1 MKMMNYTEFLKDPSI
16 FYVALGAFVV
26 ATLIDLYIRTRK
38 VKHED
43 SSPMS
48 HRMEIALGHFKEQKS
63 RKSITNDTYQK
74 LTGVSHAT
82 ATRDLEKFIE
92 FGYLEKLGKTSSTT
106 YHLVNSRKD
115 ESTMS

>member
-26 ATLIDLYIRTRK
+26 ATLVDLYIRTRK
-38 VKHED
+38 AKHED
-43 SSPMS
+43 ASPMS
-48 HRMEIALGHFKEQKS
+48 HRMEIALAHFNEQKD
-63 RKSITNDTYQK
+63 RKSITNDKYQK
-74 LTGVSHAT
+74 LTGVSHST
-82 ATRDLEKFIE
+82 ATRDLDKFVE
-92 FGYLEKLGKTSSTT
+92 LGYLEKRGKTSSTT